1 MVTPCK
7 LKKKKMKKDK
17 NLKKIVVQP
26 LNANLSVLNEA
37 TILKKLR

>member
-1 MVTPCK
+1 
-7 LKKKKMKKDK
+7 MKKDK